1 MRFGF
6 DNITGFNEKALM
18 VRNKRNELIANNLAN
33 ADTPNYKAR
42 DLDFR
47 QVLKSSQENMNPG
60 KLIKTDKNHLDVS
73 TSDFDP
79 LMKYRTPTQPSL
91 DGNTVD
97 VHLEQAAFAENAV
110 RYQASLHFL
119 DKKFKGIINAFRG
132 E

>member
-6 DNITGFNEKALM
+6 DNITGFHEKALSI
-18 VRNKRNELIANNLAN
+18 RGQRNELIANNLAN

-47 QVLKSSQENMNPG
+47 EILSSSAANMNAG
-60 KLIKTDKNHLDVS
+60 SLTKSHDKHLDLS
-73 TSDFDP
+73 TSDFNP
-79 LMKYRTPTQPSL
+79 LMKFRVPTQPSL

-97 VHLEQAAFAENAV
+97 VHIEQAEFGENAV